1 MARII
6 AVSNQ
11 KGGVGK
17 TTTAVNLAAALA
29 RAGHPTLLLDLDPQG
44 NASSALGTRKEE
56 AENGAAE
63 AILGLASLAQCT
75 VPTTTKGLTLCP
87 ASPALVGAEVELVA
101 LPNRDRRLAFAL
113 SELPPELD
121 FVLIDCPPSL
131 GMLTLNALVAADSV
145 LIPLQAEYF
154 AMEGLG
160 DLVRT
165 VQAVRRGPNP
175 NLVREG
181 IVITMWDARAN
192 LCREV
197 EAQAR
202 QVFGREVFDTVIP
215 RAVRLAEAPSFGKTI
230 FQHDGAGRAAKSYS
244 ALAHEVVRRAIAAA
258 KSGPAEQASAG

>member
-17 TTTAVNLAAALA
+17 TTTAINLAAALA

-44 NASSALGTRKEE
+44 NASSGLGVQKDEVD
-56 AENGAAE
+56 AGIAE
-63 AILGLASLAQCT
+63 AILGLAPLSACT
-75 VPTTTKGLTLCP
+75 VETSVKGLTLCP
-87 ASPALVGAEVELVA
+87 ASPALVGAEVELVG

-113 SELPPELD
+113 SALPDALD
-121 FVLIDCPPSL
+121 FVIIDCPPSL

-165 VQAVRRGPNP
+165 IAAVRRGPNP
-175 NLVREG
+175 RLVREG

-202 QVFGREVFDTVIP
+202 EHFGKEVFEAVIP
-215 RAVRLAEAPSFGKTI
+215 RAIRLAEAPSHGKTI
-230 FQHDGAGRAAKSYS
+230 FQHDGSNRAAKAYA

-258 KSGPAEQASAG
+258 KGAPAEAVAG

>member
-44 NASSALGTRKEE
+44 NASSALGHRKEDVQE
-56 AENGAAE
+56 GIAEV
-63 AILGLASLAQCT
+63 ILGLGTLAQAT
-75 VPTTTKGLTLCP
+75 LPTQTKGLTLCP
-87 ASPALVGAEVELVA
+87 ATAALVGAEVELVA

-113 SELPPELD
+113 AELPPELD
-121 FVLIDCPPSL
+121 FVIIDCPPSL

-165 VQAVRRGPNP
+165 VAAVRRGPNP

-197 EAQAR
+197 EAEAR
-202 QVFGREVFDTVIP
+202 RTFGREVFDTVIP
-215 RAVRLAEAPSFGKTI
+215 RAIRLAEAPSFGKTI
-230 FQHDGAGRAAKSYS
+230 FQHDGASRAAKAYA

-258 KSGPAEQASAG
+258 KGQTAAEASA

>member
-44 NASSALGTRKEE
+44 NASSALGQRKDDVEQ
-56 AENGAAE
+56 GVAE
-63 AILGLASLAQCT
+63 AILGLATLAQCT
-75 VPTTTKGLTLCP
+75 VATATKGLTLCP
-87 ASPALVGAEVELVA
+87 ASAALVGAEVELVGM
-101 LPNRDRRLAFAL
+101 PNRERRLAFAL
-113 SELPPELD
+113 SDLPPELD
-121 FVLIDCPPSL
+121 FVVIDCPPSL
-131 GMLTLNALVAADSV
+131 GLVTLNALVAADSV

-202 QVFGREVFDTVIP
+202 EVFGREVFDTVIP
-215 RAVRLAEAPSFGKTI
+215 RAIRLAEAPSFGKTI
-230 FQHDGAGRAAKSYS
+230 FQHDGASRAAKAYS

-258 KSGPAEQASAG
+258 KGQPVTEGAAG